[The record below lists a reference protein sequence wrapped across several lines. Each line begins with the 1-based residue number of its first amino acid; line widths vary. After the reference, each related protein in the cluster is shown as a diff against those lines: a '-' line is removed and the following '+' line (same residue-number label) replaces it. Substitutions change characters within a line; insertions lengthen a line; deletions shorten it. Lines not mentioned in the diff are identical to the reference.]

1 VNVLF
6 VCTGNTCRSPMAEH
20 LLRKMAADEG
30 LTRVAVQSAGVS
42 PATGLRFPTE
52 AAAVLA
58 EENVRDARHR
68 PQGLS
73 DALIDWAQLIL
84 AMEPV
89 HHDIVLARFPRAA
102 GKTHVLKSHA
112 GLGGAPG
119 IADPYG
125 GSEEDYRRA
134 LSEIKPALQALVNKW
149 KTSPAEPERT

>member
-1 VNVLF
+1 
-6 VCTGNTCRSPMAEH
+6 MAEQ

-30 LTRVAVQSAGVS
+30 LAGVTVRSAGVA

-58 EENVRDARHR
+58 EENVRDVRHR

-73 DALIDWAQLIL
+73 EALVDWAQLIL
-84 AMEPV
+84 TMEPA
-89 HHDIVLARFPRAA
+89 HHDLVLARFPRAA
-102 GKTHVLKSHA
+102 GKVHVLKKYA

-125 GSEEDYRRA
+125 GGEEDYRRA
-134 LSEIKPALQALVNKW
+134 LGDIKQALQPLVNKW